1 MKFEVALVSL
11 GNSEQIS
18 NIVVISLNDFQKINA
33 GVEDIVKFNST
44 SN

>member
-18 NIVVISLNDFQKINA
+18 NVVISLNDFQKINA
-33 GVEDIVKFNST
+33 GLEDIVKFNST

>member
-18 NIVVISLNDFQKINA
+18 NVVISLNDFQKINA
-33 GVEDIVKFNST
+33 GLEDIVKFNST
-44 SN
+44 SD